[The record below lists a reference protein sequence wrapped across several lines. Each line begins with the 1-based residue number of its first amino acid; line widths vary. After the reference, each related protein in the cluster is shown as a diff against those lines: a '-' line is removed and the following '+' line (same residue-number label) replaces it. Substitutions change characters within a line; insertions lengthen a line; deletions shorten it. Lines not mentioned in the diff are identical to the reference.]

1 MDGIKVQLSV
11 LADAAA
17 ALRTRNAVMVDLCQ
31 QMKKHMNDLSSIWMS
46 DGSEMIRM
54 KFMAFSIQFENSR
67 EVISSHARKIISS
80 RLAPAFPVNDGK
92 QTPMRGHAVF
102 IAQHATGCCCRGCL
116 AKWHNIP
123 PGRELSETEISSI
136 VNVIVSWI
144 LEQREK
150 KPVPHTPDLF

>member
-1 MDGIKVQLSV
+1 MRTTNSTAQKPDKYKNSPVYGGAFFMVTYSELKSR
-11 LADAAA
+11 LAASTFRSRFKLGEKERRYAA
-17 ALRTRNAVMVDLCQ
+17 
-31 QMKKHMNDLSSIWMS
+31 
-46 DGSEMIRM
+46 
-54 KFMAFSIQFENSR
+54 ENSR

>member
-1 MDGIKVQLSV
+1 MAGLFFMVTYSELKSR
-11 LADAAA
+11 LAASTFRRRFKLGEKERRYAA
-17 ALRTRNAVMVDLCQ
+17 
-31 QMKKHMNDLSSIWMS
+31 
-46 DGSEMIRM
+46 
-54 KFMAFSIQFENSR
+54 ENSR